1 VQAEDKSKYK
11 LAFIMALLRRC
22 LYYRNIKVSKEL
34 INRFITFF
42 FEDERNVQKKSR
54 AIFTDG
60 TAQTSTQK
68 MN

>member
-1 VQAEDKSKYK
+1 
-11 LAFIMALLRRC
+11 MALLRRS

-60 TAQTSTQK
+60 TAQSLIPE
-68 MN
+68 MRI